1 MSPLKKYLLSMK
13 TERKLQGRVVK
24 QVVRQEKGDTSAF
37 NDGVTIMI
45 EAHIVPSF
53 IHKES

>member
-1 MSPLKKYLLSMK
+1 MK